1 MKFKQLIKLYE
12 SEQAGPY
19 VRTNSDLNTTTYYK
33 YPNYTVRHRLGG
45 PAYISGGYRAWYK
58 DGLRHREDGPA
69 IISPAGSEYW
79 YQNDQLHRLGGPA
92 YISGGCRAWYK
103 DGLRH
108 REDGPAIEYT
118 SGAGEWYL
126 HGKQLSPT
134 EIEEQEQKIAIDK
147 QIASDENNAISGLWS
162 TL

>member
-12 SEQAGPY
+12 SEQAGPN

-33 YPNYTVRHRLGG
+33 YPNYTVRHRLDG
-45 PAYISGGYRAWYK
+45 PAYISGGY
-58 DGLRHREDGPA
+58 
-69 IISPAGSEYW
+69 
-79 YQNDQLHRLGGPA
+79 
-92 YISGGCRAWYK
+92 RAWYK

>member
-19 VRTNSDLNTTTYYK
+19 VRTNSDLSTPTTTYYK
-33 YPNYTVRHRLGG
+33 YPNYTQRHRLDG
-45 PAYISGGYRAWYK
+45 PAYISGGY
-58 DGLRHREDGPA
+58 
-69 IISPAGSEYW
+69 
-79 YQNDQLHRLGGPA
+79 
-92 YISGGCRAWYK
+92 RAWYK

-126 HGKQLSPT
+126 HGKQLSPK
-134 EIEEQEQKIAIDK
+134 EIEEQEQKIALDK
-147 QIASDENNAISGLWS
+147 QIASDENNPIGDIWS

>member
-33 YPNYTVRHRLGG
+33 YPNYTVRHRLDG
-45 PAYISGGYRAWYK
+45 PAYISGGY
-58 DGLRHREDGPA
+58 
-69 IISPAGSEYW
+69 
-79 YQNDQLHRLGGPA
+79 
-92 YISGGCRAWYK
+92 RAWYK

-147 QIASDENNAISGLWS
+147 IIVW
-162 TL
+162 